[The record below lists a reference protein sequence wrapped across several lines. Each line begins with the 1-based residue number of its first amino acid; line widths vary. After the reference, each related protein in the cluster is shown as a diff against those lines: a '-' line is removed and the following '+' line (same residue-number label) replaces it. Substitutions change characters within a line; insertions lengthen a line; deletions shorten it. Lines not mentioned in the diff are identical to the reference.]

1 MNGEFDPKNSQNSEE
16 ESFGF
21 EGESFHQY
29 EEKEERYHPDYAFEA
44 LGDLSRPRT
53 QAYSIA
59 SLVFG
64 ILSLVCCCTGWLGL
78 VLGVLGIVF
87 SVVSRRHLGY
97 FDSMAIAGM
106 TCGIVG
112 AVMGLMLVI
121 LSVSGIIED
130 IVGDI
135 PEDPGYSDLPGS
147 GNNDINNQF

>member
-1 MNGEFDPKNSQNSEE
+1 MNDDFDPKENGAPEE
-16 ESFGF
+16 GDFGF
-21 EGESFHQY
+21 EGDSFKEY
-29 EEKEERYHPDYAFEA
+29 ERGEERRHPDYAFEA

-78 VLGVLGIVF
+78 VLGTLGIVF
-87 SVVSRRHLGY
+87 SIVSRRHLGY

-112 AVMGLMLVI
+112 AVMGLMIVI
-121 LSVSGIIED
+121 LSVSGIVEDIIDDVIED
-130 IVGDI
+130 PDFSLP
-135 PEDPGYSDLPGS
+135 PED
-147 GNNDINNQF
+147 NDINNRF

>member
-1 MNGEFDPKNSQNSEE
+1 MNGEFDPRNSQQPEE
-16 ESFGF
+16 DSFGF

-29 EEKEERYHPDYAFEA
+29 EEKEERQHPDYAFEA

-112 AVMGLMLVI
+112 AVMGLMLLI
-121 LSVSGIIED
+121 LTVSGIVEE
-130 IVGDI
+130 IVGDFT
-135 PEDPGYSDLPGS
+135 EDPDYYDPSS
-147 GNNDINNQF
+147 GGNDINNRF